1 MADAVVQ
8 AVDRLTR
15 RASEI
20 ARHGVRNR
28 LSRVRL
34 IIAEGRTRVDLETI
48 GVLVWRQFQVN
59 AGEGQ
64 SERLRKPQ
72 TALGELIGELD
83 GVQCAS
89 PPCRCA

>member
-1 MADAVVQ
+1 MLK

-20 ARHGVRNR
+20 ARDGLRNR

-34 IIAEGRTRVDLETI
+34 IIAEGGTRVDLKTI
-48 GVLVWRQFQVN
+48 GLLVWRQFQVN

-72 TALGELIGELD
+72 GALDELIGEFD
-83 GVQCAS
+83 GVQ
-89 PPCRCA
+89 